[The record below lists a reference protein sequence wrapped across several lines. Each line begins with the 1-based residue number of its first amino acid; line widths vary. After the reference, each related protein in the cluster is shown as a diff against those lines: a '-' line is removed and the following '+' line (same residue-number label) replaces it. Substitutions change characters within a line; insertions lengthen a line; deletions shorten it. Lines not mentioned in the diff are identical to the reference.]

1 MFKTLPNGIE
11 IYFSWPFRTARVV
24 PNKRTKNEIRM
35 RDSLM
40 FAFVAF
46 WGFTAA
52 LLREPS
58 PIIGVTMGLLF
69 LVGLLERSRYLSR
82 LQKIRLEVT
91 TDGSGNRL
99 DQTSRYR
106 GEPNTAQISGAE
118 INTVYIAERSI
129 FDGVLVMVLGAAM
142 TAFMAYLLVSDTDIP
157 LAFKL
162 PLIVGAVVLMYVG
175 YRILAGKIG
184 GQLNGQRRSE

>member
-1 MFKTLPNGIE
+1 
-11 IYFSWPFRTARVV
+11 
-24 PNKRTKNEIRM
+24 M

-69 LVGLLERSRYLSR
+69 LVGLLERSRYLWR
-82 LQKIRLEVT
+82 LEKIRLEVT
-91 TDGSGNRL
+91 TDGSGDRP
-99 DQTSRYR
+99 DQASRYR
-106 GEPNTAQISGAE
+106 GELNTVQISGAE
-118 INTVYIAERSI
+118 IDTVYIAERSI

-157 LAFKL
+157 LAFKV

-175 YRILAGKIG
+175 YRILAGKKG
-184 GQLNGQRRSE
+184 GQRSGQRRSE